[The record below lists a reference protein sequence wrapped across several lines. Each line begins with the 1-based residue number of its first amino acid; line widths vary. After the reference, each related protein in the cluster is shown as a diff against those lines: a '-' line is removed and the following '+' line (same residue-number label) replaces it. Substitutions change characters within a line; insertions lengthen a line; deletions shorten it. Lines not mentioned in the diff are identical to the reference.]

1 MKKEWAKNKVSSRSM
16 ILLKKIKME
25 IRKIIFIDSK
35 NTENTVVI
43 DTNKNISSFLETF
56 RLEVDE
62 VIELND
68 AMYTVKA
75 ISEKVIDAKNEI
87 LVDVE
92 FIDLIENQP
101 TA

>member
-1 MKKEWAKNKVSSRSM
+1 
-16 ILLKKIKME
+16 ME
-25 IRKIIFIDSK
+25 IRKITFTDNK
-35 NTENTVVI
+35 NSENTVVI
-43 DTNKNISSFLETF
+43 DTSENIANFLETF
-56 RLEVDE
+56 RLEAGE

-75 ISEKVIDAKNEI
+75 ISEKHVNDKNEI

>member
-1 MKKEWAKNKVSSRSM
+1 
-16 ILLKKIKME
+16 ME
-25 IRKIIFIDSK
+25 IRKITFTDNR
-35 NTENTVVI
+35 NTENPVVI
-43 DTNKNISSFLETF
+43 DTNEDIINFLETF
-56 RLEVDE
+56 KLEVEE

-75 ISEKVIDAKNEI
+75 ISEKNIEDKNEI

>member
-1 MKKEWAKNKVSSRSM
+1 
-16 ILLKKIKME
+16 ME
-25 IRKIIFIDSK
+25 IRKITFTDSK
-35 NTENTVVI
+35 NTANTVVI
-43 DTNKNISSFLETF
+43 DTNENISSFLETF
-56 RLEVDE
+56 RLEVGE

-68 AMYTVKA
+68 AMYNVKA

>member
-1 MKKEWAKNKVSSRSM
+1 
-16 ILLKKIKME
+16 ME
-25 IRKIIFIDSK
+25 IRKITFNDSQ
-35 NTENTVVI
+35 NLENPVVI
-43 DTNKNISSFLETF
+43 EQSEDIRNLLETF

-68 AMYTVKA
+68 AMYKVKSVSKTE
-75 ISEKVIDAKNEI
+75 IGGENEI
-87 LVDVE
+87 SLDVE

>member
-1 MKKEWAKNKVSSRSM
+1 
-16 ILLKKIKME
+16 ME
-25 IRKIIFIDSK
+25 IRKITFTDNR
-35 NTENTVVI
+35 NTENPVVI
-43 DTNKNISSFLETF
+43 DTNEDITNFLETF
-56 RLEVDE
+56 KLEVEE

-75 ISEKVIDAKNEI
+75 VSDKNIEGKNEI

>member
-1 MKKEWAKNKVSSRSM
+1 
-16 ILLKKIKME
+16 ME
-25 IRKIIFIDSK
+25 IRKITFTDHK
-35 NTENTVVI
+35 NSENPVVM
-43 DTNKNISSFLETF
+43 DTSENVANFLETF
-56 RLEVDE
+56 KLEVGE

-75 ISEKVIDAKNEI
+75 ISEKNIEGENEI
-87 LVDVE
+87 LADVE

>member
-1 MKKEWAKNKVSSRSM
+1 
-16 ILLKKIKME
+16 ME
-25 IRKIIFIDSK
+25 IRKITFTDSK

-43 DTNKNISSFLETF
+43 DTNENISSFLETF

>member
-1 MKKEWAKNKVSSRSM
+1 
-16 ILLKKIKME
+16 ME
-25 IRKIIFIDSK
+25 IRKITFTDIK
-35 NTENTVVI
+35 NSENPVVI
-43 DTNKNISSFLETF
+43 EQTEDIANFLETF

-68 AMYTVKA
+68 AMYTVKS
-75 ISEKVIDAKNEI
+75 ISKKDIDGKNEI
-87 LVDVE
+87 SVGVE

>member
-1 MKKEWAKNKVSSRSM
+1 
-16 ILLKKIKME
+16 ME
-25 IRKIIFIDSK
+25 IRKITFTDNR
-35 NTENTVVI
+35 NTENPVVI
-43 DTNKNISSFLETF
+43 DTNEDITNFLETF
-56 RLEVDE
+56 KLEAEE

-75 ISEKVIDAKNEI
+75 ISDKNIEGKNEI
-87 LVDVE
+87 LVDIE